1 MDIVHRISINSQ
13 RDQEF
18 SAKVYELNLDLIVS
32 DLPGGDSQLLTFT
45 MVESDKYWPEISKL
59 ISEKGAVNIVETI
72 FTDEEVRNSEWLRL
86 VSTFE
91 QGYPQPKDN
100 WPYKQSSRELLCTK
114 CAIYRQT
121 GSMRFAKEP
130 YLGKKSFMT
139 LIWENETFCVPEV
152 VQGLEQIQAKG
163 YEQWNAVIHKTG
175 QVVERVKQLYI
186 PNVTSPGMIVEDEL
200 KRVKC
205 PVCGT
210 IKYYPH
216 VRGKMQ
222 IERGAL
228 VPDTDFMSTNEWF
241 GSGNLAWRE
250 ILVSNRVASMIL
262 DKGWQG
268 LRFKVVDIV

>member
-1 MDIVHRISINSQ
+1 MEIIHRVSINSQ
-13 RDQEF
+13 LDKEF
-18 SAKVYELNLDLIVS
+18 TSEVYKLDVDYIATN
-32 DLPGGDSQLLTFT
+32 LPGGGSQLITFSI
-45 MVESDKYWPEISKL
+45 VESDKRWPVIRQFIST
-59 ISEKGAVNIVETI
+59 KGAVNIVETT
-72 FTDEEVRNSEWLRL
+72 FSDEEIRGAEWLRM

-91 QGYPQPKDN
+91 QGYPQPKMH
-100 WPYKQSSRELLCTK
+100 WPFKQSSRELLCTK

-121 GSMRFAKEP
+121 GPMRFAKEP
-130 YLGKKSFMT
+130 HMGKKSFVT

-152 VQGLEQIQAKG
+152 FLGLEEIQAKG

-175 QVVERVKQLYI
+175 QALERVKQLYI
-186 PNVTSPGMIVEDEL
+186 PGVASSGMIVEDEL

-222 IERGAL
+222 IKRGAL
-228 VPDTDFMSTNEWF
+228 LPDTDFILTDEWF

-250 ILVSNRVASMIL
+250 ILVSNWVASMIL

-268 LRFKVVDIV
+268 VRFKVVDIV